1 MANLTFDRYMSQSGR
16 QAELDAIRRTPGGYE
31 QAKAQYERQGYYGQA
46 GQPQTAEEAM
56 NQMMGELERKYTE
69 LGERYLAYEE
79 ATPFSFD
86 EALARASG
94 EERLGPYYKAELDD
108 YIGGIER
115 QRESVEGERTL
126 LTELNRIA
134 TGREKRDLEEA
145 IKASE
150 EGFAGAGLY
159 ESGARLRE
167 TGLQEIGG
175 AERRKERE
183 ARLGYGVGALGRRE
197 EEIGAGER
205 TYRRRAGAEEETA
218 LLTDIEQQRRQKR
231 AQWEVGRM
239 EALGPEFMGRQLM
252 GGGLE
257 SFLGQAYQ

>member
-1 MANLTFDRYMSQSGR
+1 MADNLQQRAYESGR
-16 QAELDAIRRTPGGYE
+16 GYLFE
-31 QAKAQYERQGYYGQA
+31 KYNA
-46 GQPQTAEEAM
+46 GQISREELEAALSQPVITSADDAF
-56 NQMMGELERKYTE
+56 NQMMGEMERKYRE
-69 LGERYLAYEE
+69 LGERYKAYEE

-86 EALARASG
+86 EMLARASA

-115 QRESVEGERTL
+115 QRSSIEGERTL
-126 LTELNRIA
+126 MTELNRIA

-175 AERRKERE
+175 AERRRERE
-183 ARLGYGVGALGRRE
+183 ARLEYGEAGLGRRE
-197 EEIGAGER
+197 EEIGAGEK
-205 TYRRRAGAEEETA
+205 TYRRRWKAGRETDI
-218 LLTDIEQQRRQKR
+218 LSDIEQQRRQKR
-231 AQWEVGRM
+231 AQWETGRM
-239 EALGPEFMGRQLM
+239 EYLGPEFMGRQLTS
-252 GGGLE
+252 GGLE
-257 SFLGQAYQ
+257 SFLSSAYR